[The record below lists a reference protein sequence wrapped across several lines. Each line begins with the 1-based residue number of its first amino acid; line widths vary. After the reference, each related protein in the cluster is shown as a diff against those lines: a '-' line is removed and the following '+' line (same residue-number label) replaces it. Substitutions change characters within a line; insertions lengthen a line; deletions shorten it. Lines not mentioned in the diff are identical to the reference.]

1 LVLLDACGASERV
14 CNDDAMG
21 GETSSVRTTL
31 AAGDVVTVVVGGA
44 GSATG
49 DFVLSINPS

>member
-1 LVLLDACGASERV
+1 V

-21 GETSSVRTTL
+21 GETSMARTAL
-31 AAGDVVTVVVGGA
+31 AAGDVVTVIVGGA
-44 GSATG
+44 GPATG